1 MLHYYIYNNVTINKI
16 MWGEVMN
23 NILIIEDEKR
33 VSEILKAYLEK
44 EGYKVYCTESGLDG
58 IALFRK
64 EKFNLV
70 ILDLMLPDID
80 GEEVCKI
87 LRRVSEVY
95 IFMLTA
101 KVALSDRIEG
111 LNIGADEYLTKPLS
125 PRELTARVNALF
137 RRVGDGK
144 DNTLCFFDNKIII
157 DINKRVVR
165 VNGEEVNLTPNEFDI
180 LYALASN
187 QGKVFTRES
196 IIERVFGI
204 DFDGSDRII
213 DVYIKNLRKKI
224 EEDSRSPIYI
234 VTVTKVGYK
243 FGDEK

>member
-1 MLHYYIYNNVTINKI
+1 
-16 MWGEVMN
+16 MN
-23 NILIIEDEKR
+23 NILIIEDEKS
-33 VSEILKAYLEK
+33 VAEILKAYLEK
-44 EGYKVYCTESGLDG
+44 EGYSVFITERGLDG
-58 IALFRK
+58 IEIFRK
-64 EKFNLV
+64 ENIKLV

-87 LRRVSEVY
+87 LRRISDVH

-101 KVALSDRIEG
+101 KVSLSDKIEG

-137 RRVGDGK
+137 RRIHG
-144 DNTLCFFDNKIII
+144 NEENIIYFDNNNIII
-157 DINKRVVR
+157 DNDKRVFKLK
-165 VNGEEVNLTPNEFDI
+165 GQEVALTPNEFDI

-187 QGKVFTRES
+187 RGKVFTREA

-204 DFDGSDRII
+204 DFEGSDRIV
-213 DVYIKNLRKKI
+213 DVHIKNLRKKI
-224 EEDSRSPIYI
+224 EEDSKTPKYI
-234 VTVTKVGYK
+234 LTVTKVGYK

>member
-1 MLHYYIYNNVTINKI
+1 
-16 MWGEVMN
+16 MN
-23 NILIIEDEKR
+23 NILIIEDEKS

-44 EGYKVYCTESGLDG
+44 EGYGVYSTENGLDG
-58 IALFRK
+58 IELFRK
-64 EKFNLV
+64 EKIDLV

-87 LRRVSEVY
+87 LRRISDVY

-101 KVALSDRIEG
+101 KVTLSDKIEG

-137 RRVGDGK
+137 RRVGSGK
-144 DNTLCFFDNKIII
+144 DSIISIDDNKMTI
-157 DINKRVVR
+157 DSDKRVVKI
-165 VNGEEVNLTPNEFDI
+165 NEEEVNLTPNEFDI

-187 QGKVFTRES
+187 RGKVFTREA

-204 DFDGSDRII
+204 DFDGSDRIV
-213 DVYIKNLRKKI
+213 DVHIKNLRKKI
-224 EEDSRSPIYI
+224 EDDSRVPKYI
-234 VTVTKVGYK
+234 ITITKVGYK
-243 FGDEK
+243 FGEEK

>member
-1 MLHYYIYNNVTINKI
+1 MI
-16 MWGEVMN
+16 MN
-23 NILIIEDEKR
+23 NILIIEDEKS
-33 VSEILKAYLEK
+33 VSEILEAYLKK
-44 EGYKVYCTESGLDG
+44 EGYGVYSTENGLDG
-58 IALFRK
+58 IELFRTQK
-64 EKFNLV
+64 IDLV

-87 LRRVSEVY
+87 LRRISDVY

-101 KVALSDRIEG
+101 KSTLSDKIEG

-137 RRVGDGK
+137 RRFGGSNDNIISLDNGK
-144 DNTLCFFDNKIII
+144 LTIDND
-157 DINKRVVR
+157 KRSVKL
-165 VNGEEVNLTPNEFDI
+165 NGEEISLTPNEFDI

-187 QGKVFTRES
+187 KGKVFTREA

-213 DVYIKNLRKKI
+213 DVHIKNLRKKI
-224 EEDSRSPIYI
+224 EDDSKSPRYI
-234 VTVTKVGYK
+234 ITVTKIGYK
-243 FGDEK
+243 FGDEL

>member
-1 MLHYYIYNNVTINKI
+1 MH
-16 MWGEVMN
+16 
-23 NILIIEDEKR
+23 NILIIEDEKS
-33 VSEILKAYLEK
+33 VSEVLKAYLEK
-44 EGYKVYCTESGLDG
+44 DGYGVYYTENGLDG
-58 IALFRK
+58 IEVFRK
-64 EKFNLV
+64 EKIDLV

-87 LRRVSEVY
+87 LRRISDVY

-101 KVALSDRIEG
+101 KVTLSDKIEG

-137 RRVGDGK
+137 RRVGRSN
-144 DNTLCFFDNKIII
+144 DNILAMDDDKLII
-157 DINKRVVR
+157 DSDKRLVKL
-165 VNGEEVNLTPNEFDI
+165 NGEEVNLTPNEFDI
-180 LYALASN
+180 LYVLASN
-187 QGKVFTRES
+187 RGKVFTRES

-213 DVYIKNLRKKI
+213 DVHIKNLRKKI
-224 EEDSRSPIYI
+224 EEDSRAPRYI
-234 VTVTKVGYK
+234 VTVTKIGYK

>member
-1 MLHYYIYNNVTINKI
+1 MI
-16 MWGEVMN
+16 MN
-23 NILIIEDEKR
+23 NILIIEDEKS
-33 VSEILKAYLEK
+33 VSEILEAYLKK
-44 EGYKVYCTESGLDG
+44 EGYGVYSTENGLEG
-58 IALFRK
+58 IEVFRK
-64 EKFNLV
+64 EKIDLV

-87 LRRVSEVY
+87 LRRISDVY

-101 KVALSDRIEG
+101 KSTLSDKIEG

-137 RRVGDGK
+137 RRFGGSNDNIISLNNGK
-144 DNTLCFFDNKIII
+144 LTIDND
-157 DINKRVVR
+157 KRSVKL
-165 VNGEEVNLTPNEFDI
+165 NGEEISLTPNEFDI

-187 QGKVFTRES
+187 KGKVFTREA

-213 DVYIKNLRKKI
+213 DVHIKNLRKKI
-224 EEDSRSPIYI
+224 EEDSKSPRYI
-234 VTVTKVGYK
+234 ITVTKIGYK
-243 FGDEK
+243 FGDEI